1 MRIGILTIIALSI
14 ACLASA
20 QVLITNTTVFDVEN
34 KKLLSN
40 HYVMVQN
47 GKITYIGGKI
57 TAPKGTRI
65 IDGSGKFLIPG
76 LVDTH
81 MHFFQSGGVFTR
93 PDEID
98 LRKYRP
104 YSEEIA
110 WTHNNMENTLRRYA
124 SVGITTVVD
133 VGSTIN
139 FLIQRDSFRTK
150 DYAPTIY
157 MTGPLLT
164 TFEPPVYKG
173 LQNDGPF
180 YEMKTVEDAR
190 NYVHKQLPYKPDFI
204 KIAYLVWG
212 SNKDSLARSFLPLLK
227 AAIDETH
234 KLGLRVAVH
243 ATQRIAS
250 QLAAEAGVDHLVH
263 VVTDEL
269 VNPEYIQLLKA
280 KKIVV
285 SSSQIVFGGYSTV
298 FGQNYRLNKTDSYYS
313 HPAPLQTL
321 VDFKNLP
328 DTALLNQLLTSVKNG
343 QERERR
349 RDSILGV
356 NLKRLVDAGVPV
368 ATSTDAGNIG
378 TPHVSSYFRE
388 LQVMKQSGLDMWQL
402 LQSSTI
408 NGAKAVGNENIFGS
422 IKIDKRADMV
432 LLLRNPLD
440 KIDNWK
446 TIDWVINKGVAWKPD
461 SLFMRSILR

>member
-1 MRIGILTIIALSI
+1 MRIGILTIIALLI
-14 ACLASA
+14 TCLASA
-20 QVLITNTTVFDVEN
+20 QVLITNTTVVDVEN
-34 KKLLSN
+34 KKLLPN
-40 HYVMVQN
+40 QYVMVQN
-47 GKITYIGGKI
+47 GKITYIGGKM
-57 TAPKGTRI
+57 TARKGTQV

-93 PDEID
+93 PDQID
-98 LRKYRP
+98 LRKYKP

-110 WTHNNMENTLRRYA
+110 WTHNNMENTLRRYSSA
-124 SVGITTVVD
+124 GITTVVD

-150 DYAPTIY
+150 DYAPTVY

-164 TFEPPVYKG
+164 TFEPPEYKG

-212 SNKDSLARSFLPLLK
+212 SNKDSLARSFLPLVK

-243 ATQRIAS
+243 ATERITA

-263 VVTDEL
+263 VTLDEL
-269 VNPEYIQLLKA
+269 IKPEFVQLLKS
-280 KKIVV
+280 KNIVV

-298 FGQNYRLNKTDSYYS
+298 FGQNYRLNETDSYYS

-328 DTALLNQLLTSVKNG
+328 DTALLNELLNSVKND
-343 QERERR
+343 QVRERR

-356 NLKRLVDAGVPV
+356 NLKRLAEGGVPV
-368 ATSTDAGNIG
+368 ATSTDGGNIG

-388 LQVMKQSGLDMWQL
+388 LEVMKESGLDMWQL

-408 NGAKAVGNENIFGS
+408 NGAKAVGKENIFGS
-422 IKIDKRADMV
+422 IHENKRADMV
-432 LLLRNPLD
+432 LLRKNPLES
-440 KIDNWK
+440 IDNWK
-446 TIDWVINKGVAWKPD
+446 TIDWVINKGVAWKSD
-461 SLFMRSILR
+461 TLFMRSVLK